1 MGHVRV
7 SFCVAGAAF
16 AAAPSCVECHS
27 IWDTLHFTLYT
38 LYTLHFTLY
47 TLHFTLYTL
56 YTLHFTLYTLHFALY
71 TPHSTLYT
79 PLSTLYTLHFTLHT
93 LHFALY
99 TPHSA
104 LCTLHST
111 LYKIDGRLARNIDF
125 EVANCEVHEKIVR
138 FMREFYEVFL
148 SMCFDICAINIR
160 VSIRVRRLHL
170 VSYTV
175 YASDVYVRYKSV
187 CDWVWIWYRF
197 TIPGMHPNSQICWL
211 NQQIWIVYPALLGIP
226 RLSQLS
232 EGLIFHAGENG
243 AVATQNYCTIS
254 GNMPAIHRSP
264 MNSEATVDIGQW
276 PPGSQRPH

>member
-1 MGHVRV
+1 MVGMALRDIRTSLKTCQKSFCVTGARLLHRFQNMTSIFSCQAQHFGRLHLHFAWQARHFRHVVLCAFANRIVRAVSSSDNVQIVWQAWDIVRV

-125 EVANCEVHEKIVR
+125 EVANCEIHEKIVR
-138 FMREFYEVFL
+138 FLREFYEVFL

-187 CDWVWIWYRF
+187 CDWV
-197 TIPGMHPNSQICWL
+197 
-211 NQQIWIVYPALLGIP
+211 
-226 RLSQLS
+226 
-232 EGLIFHAGENG
+232 
-243 AVATQNYCTIS
+243 
-254 GNMPAIHRSP
+254 
-264 MNSEATVDIGQW
+264 
-276 PPGSQRPH
+276 

>member
-1 MGHVRV
+1 MALRDIRTSLKTCQKSFCVTGARLLHRFQNMTSIFSCQAQHFGRLHLHFAWQARHFRHVVLCAFANRIVRAVSSSDNVQIVWQAWDIVRV

-27 IWDTLHFTLYT
+27 IWD
-38 LYTLHFTLY
+38 

-93 LHFALY
+93 LHFTLHTLHFALY
-99 TPHSA
+99 TPHSTK
-104 LCTLHST
+104 LTDVS
-111 LYKIDGRLARNIDF
+111 
-125 EVANCEVHEKIVR
+125 HEISILRSQIVRFMRKLR

-187 CDWVWIWYRF
+187 CDWV
-197 TIPGMHPNSQICWL
+197 
-211 NQQIWIVYPALLGIP
+211 
-226 RLSQLS
+226 
-232 EGLIFHAGENG
+232 
-243 AVATQNYCTIS
+243 
-254 GNMPAIHRSP
+254 
-264 MNSEATVDIGQW
+264 
-276 PPGSQRPH
+276 